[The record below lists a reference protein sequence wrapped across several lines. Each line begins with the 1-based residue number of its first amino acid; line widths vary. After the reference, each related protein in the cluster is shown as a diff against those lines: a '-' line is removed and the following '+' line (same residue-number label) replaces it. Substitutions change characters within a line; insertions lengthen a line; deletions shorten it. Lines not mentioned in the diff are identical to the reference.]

1 MGNPEA
7 PDGSAVVISN
17 DAPGSVTAV
26 RSLGQRGVRTI
37 VASDSDRSPAF
48 TSKYCDERVRLP
60 SPYDDL
66 LSYRDVLLDLAA
78 RPSVKTI
85 VPVREE
91 DVYVL
96 SRYREAFAEHL
107 TPVWPTMET
116 LATVH
121 DRLDLFS
128 AAERAG
134 VTVPETALLTDVEE
148 WDRRLIAKG
157 RYGALTN
164 YYVEEIPPTE
174 SWSMPNTQYFEPGD
188 PPDVENLIDR
198 MGHVP
203 IVQEYVPGTEYTI
216 RALYD
221 EGEALFSTQKA
232 LRRGFKYPRGPSVYH
247 EAVDIPE
254 LREAGLAVLDE
265 LEWHGVASV
274 GFIRDE
280 ETGEFEILEINPR
293 FWSSLPCDIHAGV
306 DYPLYYWRL
315 ANGDSGPFTPDYR
328 PGTASHFIRGEI
340 SHLHSV
346 ATEQYPFVEKPSLL
360 RTAVETVG
368 SMVTQPHFDYLS
380 TDDIRPFVRD
390 TLNAVLEGRDIGSS
404 RPTTTLSAESR
415 LVDTEAGAEGAER
428 KVNTD
433 RRA

>member
-1 MGNPEA
+1 MDNPA
-7 PDGSAVVISN
+7 VPDGSAVVISN
-17 DAPGSVTAV
+17 DAPGSVTTV
-26 RSLGQRGVRTI
+26 RSLGKRGVRTI

-48 TSKYCDERVRLP
+48 ASKYCDERVRLP

-96 SRYREAFAEHL
+96 SRYREAFEDYL

-116 LATVH
+116 LAAVH
-121 DRLDLFS
+121 DRLALFS

-134 VTVPETALLTDVEE
+134 VAVPETRLLTDVDD

-157 RYGALTN
+157 RYGALTD
-164 YYVEEIPPTE
+164 YYVDEIPPTE

-188 PPDVENLIDR
+188 PPDVEDLIDR

-203 IVQEYVPGTEYTI
+203 IVQEYVAGTEYTI

-265 LEWHGVASV
+265 LGWHGVASV
-274 GFIRDE
+274 GFIRDD
-280 ETGEFEILEINPR
+280 ETGEFKILEVNPR
-293 FWSSLPCDIHAGV
+293 FWSSLPCDLHAGV

-315 ANGDSGPFTPDYR
+315 ANGDRGPFAPDYR
-328 PGTASHFIRGEI
+328 PGTASHFLRGEI

-346 ATEQYPFVEKPSLL
+346 ATEEYPFVEKPSLS
-360 RTAVETVG
+360 RTAAATVG
-368 SMVTQPHFDYLS
+368 SMVAQPHFDFLDR
-380 TDDIRPFVRD
+380 DDVRPFVRD
-390 TLNAVLEGRDIGSS
+390 TVNAVLEKGGIGTS
-404 RPTTTLSAESR
+404 RPTTTVSAESR
-415 LVDTEAGAEGAER
+415 PVDTESSTDGPER
-428 KVNTD
+428 EVSAD

>member
-1 MGNPEA
+1 M
-7 PDGSAVVISN
+7 ISN

-26 RSLGQRGVRTI
+26 RSLGRRGVRTI

-48 TSKYCDERVRLP
+48 ASKYCDERVRLP

-96 SRYREAFAEHL
+96 SRYREAFEEYL
-107 TPVWPTMET
+107 TPVWPTMGT
-116 LATVH
+116 LSRVH

-134 VTVPETALLTDVEE
+134 VTVPETKLLTDVDD

-157 RYGALTN
+157 RYGALTD
-164 YYVEEIPPTE
+164 YYVDEVPPTE

-188 PPDVENLIDR
+188 PPDVEDLIDR
-198 MGHVP
+198 MGHEP
-203 IVQEYVPGTEYTI
+203 IVQEYVAGTEYTI

-280 ETGEFEILEINPR
+280 ATGEFEILEINPR
-293 FWSSLPCDIHAGV
+293 FWSSLPCDLHAGV

-315 ANGDSGPFTPDYR
+315 ANGDRGPFAPEYR
-328 PGTASHFIRGEI
+328 PGTASHFLRGEV

-346 ATEQYPFVEKPSLL
+346 ATEEYPFVEKPSLL
-360 RTAVETVG
+360 RTAAETVG
-368 SMVTQPHFDYLS
+368 SMVTQPHFDFLDS
-380 TDDIRPFVRD
+380 DDIRPFLRD
-390 TLNAVLEGRDIGSS
+390 GLNAVLERRDIGTS

-415 LVDTEAGAEGAER
+415 LVDAEPNTESTER
-428 KVNTD
+428 EVSAD